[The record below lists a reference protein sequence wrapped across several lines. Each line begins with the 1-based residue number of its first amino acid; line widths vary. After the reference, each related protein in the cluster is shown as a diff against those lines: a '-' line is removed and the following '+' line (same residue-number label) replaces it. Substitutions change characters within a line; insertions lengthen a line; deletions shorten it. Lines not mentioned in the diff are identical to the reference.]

1 MAYAITDVQAQG
13 RNHVAVT
20 FREDD
25 APASTLVFPL
35 SAFRQSTQELDF
47 VAALFAKVRVG
58 LPEKGVD
65 IKAITSEALRT
76 VLVGA
81 DLKAER
87 TKAKVDAA
95 EAALK
100 GGR

>member
-1 MAYAITDVQAQG
+1 MPYEILDVQAQG
-13 RNHVAVT
+13 SNHVAVT
-20 FREDD
+20 FSEDD

-47 VAALFAKVRVG
+47 VTALFAKVRVG

-65 IKAITSEALRT
+65 LKAITPEALRT
-76 VLVGA
+76 ALVGA

-87 TKAKVDAA
+87 TRARIDAA
-95 EAALK
+95 EAAVK
-100 GGR
+100 GDR